1 MRQGTRDAFRENGG
15 KTPAVGSFFPR
26 SAAVQLARPGS
37 IKARLACSPAEVRA
51 AQRLRYEVF
60 HRELG
65 ARPSIATRL
74 LRRDA
79 DRWDKACDHLLA
91 LVATSPDVGAA
102 SRVVGACR
110 LLAGDAAARAGL
122 SFYSA
127 GEFMIGPMIEKHSG
141 KRFLELG
148 RSCVAADWRNTRA
161 AEFLWAAIW
170 DYARANAI
178 DVMVGCASFAGA
190 DPARHGEALAFLA
203 ANAPALGEWEV
214 RALPGRGVPLG
225 GFHRGAIDA
234 KRAIR
239 ALPPLIRG
247 YLRLGARFAGEAVVD
262 SEFATTDVFVILPVA
277 AIARRYLARY
287 GEAAGRN
294 S

>member
-1 MRQGTRDAFRENGG
+1 MQQGTRDAFREIVG
-15 KTPAVGSFFPR
+15 KTPTAGSLSSR
-26 SAAVQLARPGS
+26 SAVVPLARSGL
-37 IKARLACSPAEVRA
+37 IEARLARSPAEVRA
-51 AQRLRYEVF
+51 AQRLRYQVF

-65 ARPSIATRL
+65 ARPSLATRL

-79 DRWDKACDHLLA
+79 DRWDRACDHLLA
-91 LVATSPDVGAA
+91 LAAASPDGGAA

-127 GEFMIGPMIEKHSG
+127 GEFAIGPMIERHCDK
-141 KRFLELG
+141 KFLELG
-148 RSCVAADWRNTRA
+148 RSCIAADWRNTRA
-161 AEFLWAAIW
+161 AEFLWSAIW
-170 DYARANAI
+170 SYARGHAI

-190 DPARHGEALAFLA
+190 DPARHGEALAFLLA
-203 ANAPALGEWEV
+203 HAPAAGEWEV

-262 SEFATTDVFVILPVA
+262 GEFATTDVFVILPVA
-277 AIARRYLARY
+277 AIGQRYLAWY
-287 GEAAGRN
+287 GAAGRRDG
-294 S
+294 